1 MSLLRRIVIHLRR
14 SANLLRQSRVDREI
28 DAELKAHIEMRT
40 EDNLAAGMSPDEA
53 RRDARLRFGNA
64 TVMQERTTAADTS
77 PLLAGIGRDVH
88 YAFRQLRRSPSFA
101 LTAILTLALGIGANV
116 VVLSVLNALILR
128 PLDLPHADRMYTV
141 EQKHQGDVSQSYPD
155 YLDYRARN
163 TTFDDIAAYRLTAVG
178 VSVQGSAKMSW
189 LYDVSGNYFD
199 MLGVQPSLG
208 RFLHASDEHGPN
220 SAPYIVLSDA
230 FWRSRFHAD
239 PHVVGTTIDL
249 NKHPFTII
257 GVAPTGFHGTET
269 FLWPDFWMP
278 MVNEGQVESFN
289 FLSGRGNHTLWI
301 LGLLK
306 PGVTQQQATDNLNAV
321 AGKLARQYPA
331 TDAGM
336 GARLVKPGLIGDLF
350 GDATRTFLFGILLLS
365 FLVLLA
371 ACANLASIFAARAA
385 DRSRELS
392 IRLAIGSSRWHIL
405 RQLLTEAVLVSLAG
419 GIVGTA
425 FATVLLRLL
434 TRWQPFTDFPIHVT
448 VTADARVYGL
458 ALLLSIASGM
468 LFGLLPA
475 RQIWQTDAARVMK
488 GTPAPVLF
496 RRFTLRDL
504 LLGLQIAL
512 CTLLV
517 TVSLVALRGMQRS
530 LHAPIGFQPQGAML
544 ASTDMQMAGYSNDA
558 SLPLQKHMVSDA
570 LATPGVTAAGT
581 VNTPPL
587 SGSGSTATIFRD
599 GTAEFGVSHGALG
612 AKDFDISPGY
622 LKAAET
628 RLMAGRDFTWQD
640 DQKSPKVA
648 VVNQIFARKLFGN
661 ASAIGQHFMTGK
673 DDRYEIVGVVEDGK
687 YDSLTEDPSAA
698 VFYPLAQTLNSR
710 TILVLRSQLP
720 PADAAK
726 ALNRILTSI
735 DPALPISIES
745 WPASL
750 GLVLFPAHVA
760 AASLGIMG
768 LLAAMLALTGTFG
781 AAAYSVSKRMREL
794 GIRVAL
800 GARRTQLMRSA
811 LGRPLVLLTSGSI
824 VGLLLGML
832 TSRFLAQIVYHATS
846 RDPLALA
853 GVVATM
859 ALIGLVATWI
869 PARHALSVDPARLLR
884 EE

>member
-1 MSLLRRIVIHLRR
+1 MSLLRRIITQLRR
-14 SANLLRQSRVDREI
+14 SANLFRQSSVDREI

-40 EDNLAAGMSPDEA
+40 EDNLAAGMSPEEA
-53 RRDARLRFGNA
+53 RRDAGLRFGNA

-77 PLLAGIGRDVH
+77 PLLAGMGRDVH
-88 YAFRQLRRSPSFA
+88 YAFRQLHHSPGFA

-128 PLDLPHADRMYTV
+128 PLDLPHADQMYTIV
-141 EQKHQGDVSQSYPD
+141 QKNAGDDNQSYLD
-155 YLDYRARN
+155 YLDYRTRN
-163 TTFDDIAAYRLTAVG
+163 TALTDIAAYRLVDAALSVAG
-178 VSVQGSAKMSW
+178 NAKVSWA
-189 LYDVSGNYFD
+189 YEVSGNYFD
-199 MLGVQPSLG
+199 MLAVQPALG

-230 FWRSRFHAD
+230 FWRTRFHTD
-239 PHVVGTTIDL
+239 PRVVGTSVDL

-257 GVAPTGFHGTET
+257 GVAPAGFHGTET

-278 MVNEGQVESFN
+278 MVNEQQVEGFD
-289 FLSGRGNHTLWI
+289 FVTKRGNHSIWI

-306 PGVTQQQATDNLNAV
+306 PGVTQQQATANLNSIA
-321 AGKLARQYPA
+321 KQLAKQYPGF
-331 TDAGM
+331 DDGLS
-336 GARLVKPGLIGDLF
+336 ARMVKPGLM
-350 GDATRTFLFGILLLS
+350 GDALGDPARAFLFGVLLLS
-365 FLVLLA
+365 CLVLLA
-371 ACANLASIFAARAA
+371 ACANLASIFATRAA
-385 DRSRELS
+385 DRSRELA

-419 GIVGTA
+419 GIAGTA

-434 TRWQPFTDFPIHVT
+434 TRWQPIAGFPIHVT

-458 ALLLSIASGM
+458 ALLLSMASGM

-475 RQIWQTDAARVMK
+475 RQIWRTDAARVIR
-488 GTPAPVLF
+488 GTAAPVLF

-517 TVSLVALRGMQRS
+517 TASLVALRGMQRS
-530 LHAPIGFQPQGAML
+530 LLAPLGFQPQDAML
-544 ASTDMQMAGYSNDA
+544 ASSDMLMAGYSNDTA
-558 SLPLQKHMVSDA
+558 LPLQKRMVSEA
-570 LATPGVTAAGT
+570 LATPGLTAAGT
-581 VNTPPL
+581 VSTTPL
-587 SGSGSTATIFRD
+587 SGSGSTGAIYRE
-599 GTAEFGVSHGALG
+599 GTAEFGGSHAALG
-612 AKDFDISPGY
+612 AKYFSISPGY
-622 LKAAET
+622 LQAAQT
-628 RLMAGRDFTWQD
+628 RLMAGRDLTWQD
-640 DQKSPKVA
+640 DAKTPKVA
-648 VVNQIFARKLFGN
+648 VINQVFAHRLFAN
-661 ASAIGQHFMTGK
+661 SSAIGQHFMTGK
-673 DDRYEIVGVVEDGK
+673 DDRHEIVGVVEDGK
-687 YDSLTEDPSAA
+687 YDSLTENQQAA
-698 VFYPLAQTLNSR
+698 VFYPLAQSPNSETTL
-710 TILVLRSQLP
+710 VVRSQLP

-726 ALNRILTSI
+726 ALNHILTSI
-735 DPALPISIES
+735 DPTMPISIES

-750 GLVLFPAHVA
+750 GLVLFPARVA

-768 LLAAMLALTGTFG
+768 LLAAMLAVTGTFG
-781 AAAYSVSKRMREL
+781 VAAYSVSKRMREL

-811 LGRPLVLLTSGSI
+811 LGRPLVLLTSGSM
-824 VGLLLGML
+824 VGLVLGML

-846 RDPLALA
+846 RDPLVMG